1 MRRMGCVMLVGLL
14 AAGGCAATGGGAG
27 PGAKTGTAAGTTATA
42 GSDTLAGASATAVVH
57 GMSCPLCAHNVDKQ
71 LSQIPGV
78 TGVSLDMGSGKVHLA
93 LDGSGRA
100 TRSAVKQAV
109 DESGFTLVEVTT
121 P

>member
-1 MRRMGCVMLVGLL
+1 MRWTGCLLLGLL
-14 AAGGCAATGGGAG
+14 AAGGCAATGGGAASG
-27 PGAKTGTAAGTTATA
+27 PRPQPVPGTTTTA
-42 GSDTLAGASATAVVH
+42 GADAITGLSATAVVH

-78 TGVSLDMGSGKVHLA
+78 TGVALDMGSGKVKLA

-100 TRSAVKQAV
+100 TRSAVKKAI

>member
-1 MRRMGCVMLVGLL
+1 
-14 AAGGCAATGGGAG
+14 
-27 PGAKTGTAAGTTATA
+27 
-42 GSDTLAGASATAVVH
+42 
-57 GMSCPLCAHNVDKQ
+57 MSCPLCAHNVDKQ

-78 TGVSLDMGSGKVHLA
+78 TGVALDMGSGKVKLA

-100 TRSAVKQAV
+100 TRSAVKKAI